1 MCRLREDS
9 HGLYRNGEY
18 AMLWIYLTEGTHMGE
33 RGEVFAT
40 KLMRNDRT
48 YFFNVKENIYGDL
61 FLNIVESRPTD
72 TEGRYLRQSVIVYQ
86 EDLGEFI
93 KEFQKSLDFIKQ
105 HGSRRPAAPRV
116 VRRTERKEEEN

>member
-1 MCRLREDS
+1 
-9 HGLYRNGEY
+9 
-18 AMLWIYLTEGTHMGE
+18 MGE

-72 TEGRYLRQSVIVYQ
+72 TEGRYLRQSVQASCRPEGGQ
-86 EDLGEFI
+86 ED
-93 KEFQKSLDFIKQ
+93 
-105 HGSRRPAAPRV
+105 
-116 VRRTERKEEEN
+116 